1 MVQNFTIAI
10 VGANENA
17 TITSS
22 RRLQRGIH
30 KKFAISKCPAILHSC
45 VFGYGS
51 GGGGRK
57 DGHNLNL
64 EIKAIGK
71 GKRIKM
77 KWPLKFCLALLGKQ
91 LASPKWRFSTAF
103 HGFPIQKWLF
113 LAALPLLYQVARRR
127 TIILMSTAATVD
139 SSDMSLLFLF
149 FSQLF

>member
-22 RRLQRGIH
+22 RRLVVGDCKGESIKSLPFPNVRP
-30 KKFAISKCPAILHSC
+30 FCTAASLA
-45 VFGYGS
+45 
-51 GGGGRK
+51 GGRK

-77 KWPLKFCLALLGKQ
+77 KWPLKFCLAQRKQ
-91 LASPKWRFSTAF
+91 LAST
-103 HGFPIQKWLF
+103 KWL
-113 LAALPLLYQVARRR
+113 
-127 TIILMSTAATVD
+127 S
-139 SSDMSLLFLF
+139 
-149 FSQLF
+149 